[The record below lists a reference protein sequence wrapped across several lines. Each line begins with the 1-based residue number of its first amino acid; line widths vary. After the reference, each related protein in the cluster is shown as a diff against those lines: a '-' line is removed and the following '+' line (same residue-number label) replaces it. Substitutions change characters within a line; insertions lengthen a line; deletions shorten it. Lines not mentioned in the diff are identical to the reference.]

1 MLSHVSLHP
10 YCVRALLLSLLLSLQ
25 LLCGCSANDE
35 PVSEQPATPV
45 AASEAVVLVTDTI
58 EWRVRLFDKY
68 LLYDEAVAVA
78 LPAPWQLPTRE
89 DADVLRQLDYPCAE
103 RFVTSDGYTFGM
115 PSATVSKAGKKTKYS
130 VLGLWKR
137 KTVFVVTF

>member
-1 MLSHVSLHP
+1 M
-10 YCVRALLLSLLLSLQ
+10 LSLLLSPQ
-25 LLCGCSANDE
+25 LLCGCSEKEE
-35 PVSEQPATPV
+35 PVSEQPSVLV
-45 AASEAVVLVTDTI
+45 AASDAVVLVTDTT
-58 EWRVRLFDKY
+58 EWRVRLFGEH
-68 LLYDEAVAVA
+68 LLYDEAVEVA
-78 LPAPWQLPTRE
+78 LQAPWQLPTRE

-137 KTVFVVTF
+137 TTVFVVTF

>member
-1 MLSHVSLHP
+1 M
-10 YCVRALLLSLLLSLQ
+10 
-25 LLCGCSANDE
+25 
-35 PVSEQPATPV
+35 
-45 AASEAVVLVTDTI
+45 LVTDTT
-58 EWRVRLFDKY
+58 EWRVRLFGEH
-68 LLYDEAVAVA
+68 LLYDEAVEVA

-103 RFVTSDGYTFGM
+103 RFVTSDGHTFGM

-137 KTVFVVTF
+137 RTVFVVTF